1 MVTAEK
7 WYEYEENYIKYGLD
21 LGTDVRRK
29 KAPKAKRHIASAK
42 DRKRGMVYIILLA
55 AVCVGV
61 VISSAYAAT
70 LKCEINSIIAANT
83 DIEREIETL
92 TVEIKTANNISA
104 IETKAI
110 NELGMV
116 YPTSAEIVYVIE
128 EDEPATDFAMLLKDQ
143 AYN

>member
-21 LGTDVRRK
+21 LSTKAVRK

-42 DRKRGMVYIILLA
+42 DRKRAMVYVIVLA

-61 VISSAYAAT
+61 VISAAYAAT
-70 LKCEINSIIAANT
+70 LKCEINSIIASNT
-83 DIEREIETL
+83 EIEREIETL

-104 IETKAI
+104 IETRAI

-116 YPTSAEIVYVIE
+116 YPTSAEIVYVL
-128 EDEPATDFAMLLKDQ
+128 EDEKPATDFAMVLKDQ

>member
-7 WYEYEENYIKYGLD
+7 WYEYEENYRKYGLD
-21 LGTDVRRK
+21 LGTETKRRT
-29 KAPKAKRHIASAK
+29 APKAKKHVISAK
-42 DRKRGMVYIILLA
+42 DRKRAMMYVIVLA

-70 LKCEINSIIAANT
+70 LKCEINSIIADNT
-83 DIEREIETL
+83 EIEREIETL

-104 IETKAI
+104 IETRAI

-128 EDEPATDFAMLLKDQ
+128 QDKPATDFAMLLKDQ